1 LAAGL
6 TALPHTPSWLQ
17 VAVAPAPLE
26 GKRKKREEWTK
37 ERGRE
42 RGILKGT

>member
-6 TALPHTPSWLQ
+6 TALLYTPSWLQ
-17 VAVAPAPLE
+17 VVGGGPPRKE
-26 GKRKKREEWTK
+26 KEKKREEWTK

-42 RGILKGT
+42 RGI